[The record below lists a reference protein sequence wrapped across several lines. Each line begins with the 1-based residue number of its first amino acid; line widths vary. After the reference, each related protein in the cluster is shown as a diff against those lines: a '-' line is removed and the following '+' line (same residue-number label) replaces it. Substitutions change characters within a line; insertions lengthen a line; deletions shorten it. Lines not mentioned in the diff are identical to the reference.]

1 MLSIIF
7 AAALQ
12 VASPTGGSVID
23 QINETGTL
31 TAPSETVDGDF
42 PPALLPA
49 PEPAP
54 DRIDWPTSEGDYIV
68 RNFKFRSGETL
79 EEVRLHYTTL
89 GQPHHNADGEIDN
102 AIMVLHGTG
111 GSGKQFLVPQFANM
125 LYGPG
130 QPFDISKYWI
140 ILPDNIGHG
149 GSSKPSDG
157 LRMSFPKYDYDDMVE
172 LQHKLLTDGLGLK
185 NIRLIFGTSMG
196 CMHGF
201 IWGET
206 YPDFPEALMPMA
218 CMPTQIA
225 GLNRQ
230 WRQLTMDAITSDPA
244 WMGGEYETQ
253 PVQGIRTASSILFL
267 AGSRPINNQAI
278 NPTRDQAIAAVRA
291 AVERDMARRDANDFL
306 YQFDSSR
313 NYNPW
318 PGIEKIKAPTM
329 WINSADD
336 FINPRNFPYPEWT
349 VARNAAI
356 QFRLIPETT
365 ETRGHGTH
373 TWAKFW
379 IDDLKELMAGSGN

>member
-1 MLSIIF
+1 MLSIIL

-12 VASPTGGSVID
+12 VSSPANSAID
-23 QINETGTL
+23 QFKETGTL
-31 TAPSETVDGDF
+31 TAPSPTSEGDF
-42 PPALLPA
+42 PPALQPA

-54 DRIDWPTSEGDYIV
+54 QSLDWPTSEGDYTV
-68 RNFKFRSGETL
+68 RDFKFRSGESL
-79 EEVRLHYTTL
+79 AEVRLHYTTL
-89 GQPHHNADGEIDN
+89 GQPHRNKNGEIDN
-102 AIMVLHGTG
+102 GIMVLHGTG
-111 GSGKQFLVPQFANM
+111 GSGKQFLVPQFANL

-130 QPFDISKYWI
+130 QPLDITKYWI

-149 GSSKPSDG
+149 ASSKPSDG
-157 LRMSFPKYDYDDMVE
+157 LRMAFPKYDYDDMVE
-172 LQHKLLTDGLGLK
+172 LQHKLLTEGLGLK
-185 NIRLIFGTSMG
+185 HIRLIFGTSMG

-206 YPDFPEALMPMA
+206 YPDFPKALMPMA

-244 WMGGEYETQ
+244 WMGGDYKTQ

-267 AGSRPINNQAI
+267 AGSRPINNQAL
-278 NPTRDQAIAAVRA
+278 NPTRDQAITSVRKA
-291 AVERDMARRDANDFL
+291 IEFDMARRDANDFL

-318 PGIEKIKAPTM
+318 PELEAIKAPTM

-336 FINPRNFPYPEWT
+336 FINPRNFPYPEWA
-349 VARNAAI
+349 VERNPI
-356 QFRLIPETT
+356 VEFRLIPEST

-379 IDDLKELMAGSGN
+379 IEDLKALLARTAD

>member
-12 VASPTGGSVID
+12 ASSPTAAGLAI
-23 QINETGTL
+23 QQFHETGTL
-31 TAPSETVDGDF
+31 TAPKPTVTSDF
-42 PPALLPA
+42 PPPLKPT
-49 PEPAP
+49 PTPAP
-54 DRIDWPTSEGDYIV
+54 DRVDWPTHEGDYIV
-68 RNFKFRSGETL
+68 HDFKFQSGESMA
-79 EEVRLHYTTL
+79 EVRLHYTTL
-89 GQPHHNADGEIDN
+89 GKPHRNAKGEIDN

-111 GSGKQFLVPQFANM
+111 GSGKQFLVPQFANL

-130 QPFDISKYWI
+130 QPFDITKYWI

-157 LRMSFPKYDYDDMVE
+157 LHMRFPKYDYDDMVD
-172 LQHKLLTDGLGLK
+172 LQHKLLTDGLDLK
-185 NIRLIFGTSMG
+185 HIRLIFGTSMG

-201 IWGET
+201 IWGER
-206 YPDFPEALMPMA
+206 YPDFPKALMPMA

-230 WRQLTMDAITSDPA
+230 WRQLTMDAIVNDPA
-244 WMGGEYETQ
+244 WMGGEYKTE
-253 PVQGIRTASSILFL
+253 PLQGIRAASSILFI
-267 AGSRPINNQAI
+267 AGSRPINYQALY
-278 NPTRDQAIAAVRA
+278 PTRDQAVAAVRA
-291 AVERDMARRDANDFL
+291 AVERDMKHRDANDFL

-329 WINSADD
+329 WVNSADD
-336 FINPRNFPYPEWT
+336 FINPRNLPYPAWT
-349 VARNAAI
+349 VKRNSHI
-356 QFRLIPETT
+356 QYRLIPEST

-379 IDDLKELMAGSGN
+379 IGDLKALMARSE